1 MSTAAQLINRA
12 QRQLLSGVVEERNR
26 LDGSI
31 TATQTTLTI
40 EFEPGP
46 IRKGSI
52 IELESELMYVW
63 AVASGTRS
71 VTVER
76 GFNGT
81 TAAIHADNTVILVNP
96 RFPRAQILEAFN
108 DDLDDLSTPAN
119 GLYRVKTVDIPYN
132 GTDRMINV
140 PSNNDVID
148 VIDARIRFTEDDYP
162 AIRRIQLIRNLP
174 TKDFSSGTAISINE
188 IVRAGDIRLTYKAPF
203 TRLTRESD
211 DIQSVA
217 GLPISAED
225 ILIMGAQ
232 IRLMSPRE
240 IKRNFTESQGDT
252 RRSNEVPAG
261 AVANSINSLLRIRR
275 ERIMAEATKLD
286 SRYPIYLVRD

>member
-1 MSTAAQLINRA
+1 MSTVSQLITRA

-26 LDGSI
+26 LDGAI

-46 IRKGSI
+46 IRKGTV
-52 IELESELMYVW
+52 IEIDSELMYVW
-63 AVASGTRS
+63 AVASGARS

-81 TAAIHADNTVILVNP
+81 TAAAHSDNTVIISNP

-119 GLYRVKTVDIPYN
+119 GLYRVKTVDIQYN
-132 GTDRMINV
+132 GTDRMVNL

-148 VIDARIRFTEDDYP
+148 IIDVRIRYTEDDYP
-162 AIRRIQLIRNLP
+162 AIRRYQLVRNLP
-174 TKDFSSGTAISINE
+174 TKDFSSGTALTINE
-188 IVRAGDIRLTYKAPF
+188 ETRSGDVRVTYKAPF
-203 TRLTRESD
+203 TRMSRESD
-211 DIQSVA
+211 DVQAVA
-217 GLPISAED
+217 GFPLSAED

-252 RRSNEVPAG
+252 RRAQEVPAG
-261 AVANSINSLLRIRR
+261 AVANSINSLIRLRR

>member
-1 MSTAAQLINRA
+1 MSTVAQLITRA

-26 LDGSI
+26 LDGAV
-31 TATQTTLTI
+31 TATQTTIIT

-46 IRKGSI
+46 IRKGTV
-52 IELESELMYVW
+52 IEVDSELMYVW
-63 AVASGTRS
+63 AVSSGTRT

-81 TAAIHADNTVILVNP
+81 VAATHLDNAIVTSNP

-119 GLYRVKTVDIPYN
+119 GLYRVRTVDFPFN
-132 GTDRMINV
+132 GSDRMVNL
-140 PSNNDVID
+140 PSTNDVID
-148 VIDARIRFTEDDYP
+148 IIDVRIRYTEDDYP
-162 AIRRIQLIRNLP
+162 AIRRYQLVRNLP
-174 TKDFSSGTAISINE
+174 TKDFPSGTALTINE
-188 IVRAGDIRLTYKAPF
+188 ETRSGDVRVTYKAPF
-203 TRLTRESD
+203 TRMSRESD
-211 DIQSVA
+211 DVQAVS
-217 GLPISAED
+217 GLPVSAED

-232 IRLMSPRE
+232 IRLMTPRE

-252 RRSNEVPAG
+252 RRAQEVPAG
-261 AVANSINSLLRIRR
+261 AIANSINSLIRLRR

-286 SRYPIYLVRD
+286 SKYPIYLVRD